1 MSTEPETKSQKREAA
16 KAKAIA
22 MRKAEQKKRKQR
34 LITTWVTSGV
44 ALLGVAALVFF
55 VVTGNNTLSVQAS
68 TTAPNNMASDGA
80 ILTSPTEVKQNTGY
94 DLEKG
99 KPSESTAE
107 LADSDVPHVEIY
119 LDYACPHCA
128 EFEEANS
135 DYMTS
140 LLESNRATVEV
151 KPIVVLNTPM
161 SYTGSNAAAC
171 VANYAPEKLWQFN
184 SELFALTTDSG
195 TNESGVRTV
204 LSNLDLTA
212 DEKKTVGACDDSNM
226 FSKWVETA
234 TLNALARTDASNA
247 QLVTGT
253 PTVLVDGVKYPFGPK
268 DFKTFMEAVLNG
280 ATPEQIIADNS

>member
-1 MSTEPETKSQKREAA
+1 MSTERETKSQKREAA
-16 KAKAIA
+16 KAKALA
-22 MRKAEQKKRKQR
+22 MRQIEQKKRKQR

-44 ALLGVAALVFF
+44 ALIGVAALVFF
-55 VVTGNNTLSVQAS
+55 VVTGSNSLSVQAS
-68 TTAPNNMASDGA
+68 TAAPNNMASDGA

-94 DLEKG
+94 DLESG
-99 KPSESTAE
+99 KPAASSAE
-107 LADSDVPHVEIY
+107 LEGSDVPHIEIY

-128 EFEEANS
+128 EFEADNS
-135 DYMTS
+135 EYMTS
-140 LLESNRATVEV
+140 LLESGRATVEV

-171 VANYAPEKLWQFN
+171 VANYAPEKLWEFN
-184 SELFALTTDSG
+184 SKLFALTEESG

-204 LSNLDLTA
+204 LSDLNLTA
-212 DEKKTVGACDDSNM
+212 EEKKTVGACDDSNM

-234 TLNALARTDASNA
+234 TLNALARTDANNA
-247 QLVTGT
+247 QIVTGT

-280 ATPEQIIADNS
+280 STPEQIIAENS